1 VIHFVLRFAGNVA
14 ALWLAAKLLD
24 GVSYG
29 ADAGTLAL
37 AALVLTIANAIVK
50 PIVTVL
56 AIPLIIVTLGIAL
69 FFVSLAMLEL
79 TAWLVDGFRIDGFGS
94 AVGATVIVWIV
105 NVLFTALTRDRSK
118 ERERRREHRS
128 RRRERSRA

>member
-1 VIHFVLRFAGNVA
+1 VIRLALRFAGNVA
-14 ALWLAAKLLD
+14 ALWVAAQLID

-29 ADAGTLAL
+29 SDAGTLAL
-37 AALVLTIANAIVK
+37 AALVLTVANAIVR

-79 TAWLVDGFRIDGFGS
+79 TAWLVDGFGIDSFGD
-94 AVGATVIVWIV
+94 AIAATFIVWFV
-105 NVLFTALTRDRSK
+105 NVIFTALTRDRTK
-118 ERERRREHRS
+118 ERERRRDA
-128 RRRERSRA
+128 RAARANGRG